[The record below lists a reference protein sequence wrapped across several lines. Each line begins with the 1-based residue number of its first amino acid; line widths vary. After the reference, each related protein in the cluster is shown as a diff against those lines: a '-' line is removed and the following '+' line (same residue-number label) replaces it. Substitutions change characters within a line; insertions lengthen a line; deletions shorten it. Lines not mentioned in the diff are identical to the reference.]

1 MTKNRDRYPL
11 GEQSLIENNQTVVVL
26 DEHGE
31 VIGKTYPKRAKGLI
45 KKGRAEFLS
54 ENVIRIKNSC
64 PTEKSEESIMEIN
77 EKVIN
82 NQSNESVENA
92 VEIELKTPERKHEY
106 IFFKPRDYF
115 DNPDIRSNRN
125 ARYMHLLPNGSFEEV
140 YKVGAW
146 PGGWVFS
153 GICSKFIPVSK
164 DTDYTFVFWLNG
176 GENENKD
183 ELCQLLVIYSDGQAE
198 RATSEEY
205 HQNYRYYLNRG
216 KVKPI
221 KTIDGW
227 YLFAIDLPKADKSFV
242 EFRFEADKAPTYL
255 REAAAPEFYADMPD
269 TYDEYAAY
277 RPQRHNIFFEDG
289 WPADDPNTHGNWYS
303 TAAIKRRL
311 EKEANGEI
319 EEEPK
324 TEPMPEP
331 ETKRDSGW
339 DNLAKLVAENIDLDE
354 IASNIDTS
362 DIADYID
369 LDDIAD
375 NIDLDDIVSNID
387 LDDIASSIDMDELA
401 ESVAD
406 KLDLDDLADK
416 IAERLDIRSIIEEIL
431 ND

>member
-82 NQSNESVENA
+82 NQSNEA
-92 VEIELKTPERKHEY
+92 VERAVETELKTPERKHEY
-106 IFFKPRDYF
+106 IFFKPRDWYA
-115 DNPDIRSNRN
+115 NPDTAHSNSCERSFYQFPDGKFEEIYILGEWWNRYSEIRSN
-125 ARYMHLLPNGSFEEV
+125 V
-140 YKVGAW
+140 
-146 PGGWVFS
+146 
-153 GICSKFIPVSK
+153 IPLDG

-176 GENENKD
+176 GENDRANEI
-183 ELCQLLVIYSDGQAE
+183 CRCLVIYLSDDQPVKFG
-198 RATSEEY
+198 
-205 HQNYRYYLNRG
+205 NDDWNNRYVYNLVRGRTRYL
-216 KVKPI
+216 
-221 KTIDGW
+221 KTVDGW
-227 YLFAIDLPKADKSFV
+227 YLFAIDLPKTDKHFL
-242 EFRFEADKAPTYL
+242 ELRFNANNAPMAL
-255 REAAAPEFYADMPD
+255 REAAAPESYADIPD
-269 TYDEYAAY
+269 SPDEFAGY
-277 RPQRHNIFFEDG
+277 RPQRHNIAFPNG
-289 WPADDPNTHGNWYS
+289 WPDDREYS
-303 TAAIKRRL
+303 TAAIKARL
-311 EKEANGEI
+311 EAESRGETV
-319 EEEPK
+319 ETRK
-324 TEPMPEP
+324 PEP
-331 ETKRDSGW
+331 EKKSGSGW

-387 LDDIASSIDMDELA
+387 LDDIADNIDMDELA
-401 ESVAD
+401 ESVTD

-416 IAERLDIRSIIEEIL
+416 IAERLDIRSIIEDIL